1 MAIIQKNTIRDEGS
15 TALYAAYTVGTVYT
29 VNNVY
34 TVYKHK
40 YCLNCLM
47 HHICEK
53 RYSQNGVY
61 GNDYYTDDNN
71 NGEGDDD
78 HDDNN
83 DDDDDDSDD
92 DNDDNNDDDDSKDA
106 DDDDNDDL
114 SVRVAGGSRGTHLNG
129 SRAGG
134 SLPVLS
140 FPLLQFFAPFLSSLF
155 FFPVKSSSIAKKLNL
170 NI

>member
-1 MAIIQKNTIRDEGS
+1 
-15 TALYAAYTVGTVYT
+15 
-29 VNNVY
+29 
-34 TVYKHK
+34 
-40 YCLNCLM
+40 M

-78 HDDNN
+78 HHDNNDNDDDDSNDDNDDNNDDDGDDDYDDNN
-83 DDDDDDSDD
+83 DDDDDD
-92 DNDDNNDDDDSKDA
+92 NDDSKDA

-134 SLPVLS
+134 SLPILS

-155 FFPVKSSSIAKKLNL
+155 FFPVKSSSIAKN
-170 NI
+170 

>member
-1 MAIIQKNTIRDEGS
+1 MWKE
-15 TALYAAYTVGTVYT
+15 
-29 VNNVY
+29 
-34 TVYKHK
+34 
-40 YCLNCLM
+40 
-47 HHICEK
+47 

-61 GNDYYTDDNN
+61 GNDYNYTNDNN

-92 DNDDNNDDDDSKDA
+92 DNDDNNDGDGDDDYDDNND

-114 SVRVAGGSRGTHLNG
+114 SVRVAGGSRGTDLNG

-140 FPLLQFFAPFLSSLF
+140 FPLLQIFNFSPRFYHLYF
-155 FFPVKSSSIAKKLNL
+155 FFPVKSSSIAKKNL